1 MKRPRSRRRVNRHDP
16 CPSCQMIFRRS
27 PLFRESKKYDRS
39 ADPSSRSPA
48 RVEQGWE
55 SRSACRCV
63 PSPATPAPL
72 SESGSSQRLQSPNNP
87 QQRVHAYIAIDNNTP
102 AVRAHD
108 LHLTVAMADST
119 TPVRMPELRH
129 NLCFHKLGCSAGAAP
144 DAVLT
149 FARRPPPREQL
160 RRQEPVAP
168 CDGRNAIA
176 GSEAFLD
183 DPPLCIHAEPAASAS
198 VHDLEELEIIPG
210 RIAIHTTCN

>member
-1 MKRPRSRRRVNRHDP
+1 MTG
-16 CPSCQMIFRRS
+16 
-27 PLFRESKKYDRS
+27 RESPFS
-39 ADPSSRSPA
+39 CLCA
-48 RVEQGWE
+48 Q
-55 SRSACRCV
+55 
-63 PSPATPAPL
+63 SPATPARR
-72 SESGSSQRLQSPNNP
+72 SGPGSPQRLQSPNNP
-87 QQRVHAYIAIDNNTP
+87 QQRVHVYIAIDNNTP

-198 VHDLEELEIIPG
+198 GPDLEDLEIIPG
-210 RIAIHTTCN
+210 RIAIHTTCNQIIRTPPQGGLRRMLTHPYRNSAFQMPEHQDDQTDKE